1 ATEAEGEVSSEYVI
15 ANGQLVID
23 SPLVG
28 GLATELNGAVT
39 DVGTG
44 LDAAVGTEGVLG
56 EVAQAA
62 EIDLDIGLVS
72 VEAGGGTIGLT
83 GLDAALDQAS
93 TSLLDEP
100 LTDANGLVSIDLA
113 EGVITVD
120 LEQLGGAD
128 GLNGLPANTELLD
141 DETIG
146 LITGAVTEALGTVS
160 ERAGQVLIDDV
171 FNTVGVTIELPAA
184 VSTLSLPAANVDIV
198 VETTIG
204 QLAGTDT
211 EGEPTVDIDGSLL
224 GIIPLDT
231 LLGALEPVV
240 ETVLITPLQGV
251 VGSLVETT
259 TTGL

>member
-1 ATEAEGEVSSEYVI
+1 QAGVDGLSDQIVSELSLELGALGSTATETEGEVSSEYVI

-62 EIDLDIGLVS
+62 EIALDSGLAS
-72 VEAGGGTIGLT
+72 VESGCGPIGLT
-83 GLDAALDQAS
+83 GLAAALAQAS

-120 LEQLGGAD
+120 LAQLGGAD
-128 GLNGLPANTELLD
+128 GLNGLPANTEL
-141 DETIG
+141 
-146 LITGAVTEALGTVS
+146 
-160 ERAGQVLIDDV
+160 
-171 FNTVGVTIELPAA
+171 
-184 VSTLSLPAANVDIV
+184 
-198 VETTIG
+198 
-204 QLAGTDT
+204 
-211 EGEPTVDIDGSLL
+211 
-224 GIIPLDT
+224 
-231 LLGALEPVV
+231 
-240 ETVLITPLQGV
+240 
-251 VGSLVETT
+251 
-259 TTGL
+259 